1 MYGRLWLL
9 GSPRAKRDGR
19 CCRLPTAVR
28 SLGGSWQRS
37 WFRKLG
43 FAFLFCFALLLW
55 LIIFMT
61 TGAKGSMFKW
71 NLAVV
76 KILKRLIMIFLKN
89 NHTMSQN
96 LKESAS
102 DELQRLALTK
112 SGMMLS

>member
-1 MYGRLWLL
+1 MYGRRWLP
-9 GSPRAKRDGR
+9 GGPRAKRDGR

-55 LIIFMT
+55 LILFMA
-61 TGAKGSMFKW
+61 TGAKGSTFKW

-76 KILKRLIMIFLKN
+76 KTKIKTFN
-89 NHTMSQN
+89 NN
-96 LKESAS
+96 IPKERSHNVTKF
-102 DELQRLALTK
+102 QRI
-112 SGMMLS
+112 SI